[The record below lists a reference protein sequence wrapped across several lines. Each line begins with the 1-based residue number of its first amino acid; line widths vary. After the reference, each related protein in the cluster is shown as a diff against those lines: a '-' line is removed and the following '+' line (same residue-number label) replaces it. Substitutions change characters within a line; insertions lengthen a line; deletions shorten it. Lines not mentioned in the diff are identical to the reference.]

1 MTDTLHLWRFS
12 QPQQIRNNNVESL
25 TAKAETYAVS
35 SPLALDKV
43 KNPGRRGAE
52 IEIAPV
58 RGDVTNGKGQRVTKL
73 PKGA

>member
-1 MTDTLHLWRFS
+1 MCNHRR
-12 QPQQIRNNNVESL
+12 QKQQY
-25 TAKAETYAVS
+25 ET
-35 SPLALDKV
+35 V
-43 KNPGRRGAE
+43 KPGRRGAE

>member
-1 MTDTLHLWRFS
+1 M
-12 QPQQIRNNNVESL
+12 
-25 TAKAETYAVS
+25 S

-58 RGDVTNGKGQRVTKL
+58 RGDVTNGKGQRVTNP
-73 PKGA
+73 PKGIMHGKVPYKRKFATPQRQSEYNKLLGDILFL